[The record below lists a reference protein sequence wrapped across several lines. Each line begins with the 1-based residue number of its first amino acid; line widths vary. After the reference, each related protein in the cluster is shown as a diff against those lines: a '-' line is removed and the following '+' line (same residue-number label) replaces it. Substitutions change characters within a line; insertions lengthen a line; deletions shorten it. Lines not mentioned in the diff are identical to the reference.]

1 MLVRFTNILRY
12 FKKNE
17 TDNFEQNQLHFQS
30 DTITVPEGFYNL
42 EKLINFLN
50 NMLEE
55 YGIYISKDNNS
66 KIKISTDL
74 YIEYWL
80 NQHSSTTGKQHD

>member
-1 MLVRFTNILRY
+1 M
-12 FKKNE
+12 
-17 TDNFEQNQLHFQS
+17 
-30 DTITVPEGFYNL
+30 PEGFYNL

-50 NMLEE
+50 NMLVE

-80 NQHSSTTGKQHD
+80 NQHSRTTGKQHDGENLNKFHLSSKSCENLQKKF